1 MFSESLFS
9 KVFAG
14 ILFICIHERHHMKT
28 TSLLIVVVCMFFFS
42 SCTKNTADDSNQAEA
57 AAEQNEEK
65 FETPEFEDGSQFAVA
80 VADAGMMEVQLATLA
95 LSKATSGKVKEFAQ
109 MMIDDHTN
117 ANEELKALAQKK
129 DIKLP
134 TTLSDKHQKK
144 YSEMSEKTGADFD
157 KEYCDLMVKDHKD
170 VVDLFKKA
178 QESSRD
184 PEFKAWASE
193 KLPTLEHHLSMA
205 ERMKESV

>member
-1 MFSESLFS
+1 
-9 KVFAG
+9 
-14 ILFICIHERHHMKT
+14 MKT
-28 TSLLIVVVCMFFFS
+28 TSLLIVVVCMFLVS
-42 SCTKNTADDSNQAEA
+42 ACTKNTADDSNEADA

-65 FETPEFEDGSQFAVA
+65 FENPELEDGSQFAVSA
-80 VADAGMMEVQLATLA
+80 ADAGMMEVQLATLA

-109 MMIDDHTN
+109 MMLDDHTK

-129 DIKLP
+129 NITLP

-144 YSEMSEKTGADFD
+144 YTEMSEKTGADFD

-170 VVDLFKKA
+170 VVEMFKKA
-178 QESSRD
+178 QENSKD
-184 PEFKAWASE
+184 PELKAWASE

>member
-1 MFSESLFS
+1 
-9 KVFAG
+9 
-14 ILFICIHERHHMKT
+14 MKI
-28 TSLLIVVVCMFFFS
+28 TSLLIVSMCLFCVS
-42 SCTKNTADDSNQAEA
+42 ACTKNTGDDSNQAEE

-65 FETPEFEDGSQFAVA
+65 FETPEFEDGSKFAVA

-109 MMIDDHTN
+109 MMIDDHTK
-117 ANEELKALAQKK
+117 ANEELRALAQKK
-129 DIKLP
+129 NITLP

-144 YSEMSEKTGADFD
+144 YTEMSEKTGADFD
-157 KEYCDLMVKDHKD
+157 KEYCELMLKDHRD

-178 QESSRD
+178 QQSSRD
-184 PEFKAWASE
+184 PEFKSWASE